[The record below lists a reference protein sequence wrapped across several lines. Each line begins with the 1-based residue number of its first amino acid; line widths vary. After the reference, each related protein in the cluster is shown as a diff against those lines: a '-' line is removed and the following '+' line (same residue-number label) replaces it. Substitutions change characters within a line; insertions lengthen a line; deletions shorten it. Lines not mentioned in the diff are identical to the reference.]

1 MTQKPVWGLDVI
13 LIVGYIASCSEQ
25 PFLVYISLSFLW
37 LVSTVI
43 RCRWDVGCY
52 SYKKYFHSFVIM
64 FKTCFIYLN
73 ITVTYRKNSPEL
85 LNSGKNWRSSVNLV
99 IPAHSTPYSFLGE
112 GNTIFYELLGQPWQI
127 YILHRSFKRKQ
138 KLMCF
143 PSQITWYINNR
154 D

>member
-1 MTQKPVWGLDVI
+1 MTRKPVWGLDVI

-37 LVSTVI
+37 LVSTVT

-52 SYKKYFHSFVIM
+52 WYKKYFHSFVIM

-85 LNSGKNWRSSVNLV
+85 LNSGKNWRSKFSYTSTFHSLLFFGGGKHNFLWTVRTTMANL
-99 IPAHSTPYSFLGE
+99 HFT
-112 GNTIFYELLGQPWQI
+112 
-127 YILHRSFKRKQ
+127 
-138 KLMCF
+138 
-143 PSQITWYINNR
+143 
-154 D
+154 